1 MSCKN
6 NQIIQDRYETG
17 TQNGMEV
24 GSSLSHYISGKQ
36 SVGWSHSCLQ
46 CAGKSI
52 GHTADIMQEFNL
64 AWGSVRWVI
73 NPVKVLLPST
83 PLFRGWMGLWMGCS
97 GLPGFSFRIQDFLP
111 NTEARAAAA
120 DSGKSRVQ
128 VSSKWEIW
136 ETIEGAQWVAGWLAG
151 RRLLWKYWKMLVF
164 NKYPKDGQC
173 WCWCN
178 KDTFCSS
185 AWNGHDEAMKVDCS
199 FRVGSKLLPQV
210 EGFLY
215 VGVLLMSYRKM

>member
-17 TQNGMEV
+17 AQNGMEV

-36 SVGWSHSCLQ
+36 SVGWSHSCLH

-151 RRLLWKYWKMLVF
+151 RRLLWKYWNMLVF

-199 FRVGSKLLPQV
+199 LRVGSKLLPQV

>member
-46 CAGKSI
+46 RAGKSI

-97 GLPGFSFRIQDFLP
+97 DLPGFSFRIQDFLP

-151 RRLLWKYWKMLVF
+151 RRLLWKYWKMLVLT
-164 NKYPKDGQC
+164 NI
-173 WCWCN
+173 
-178 KDTFCSS
+178 
-185 AWNGHDEAMKVDCS
+185 
-199 FRVGSKLLPQV
+199 
-210 EGFLY
+210 
-215 VGVLLMSYRKM
+215 RKMVSVGAGLTKIHFAAQHEMVTMRPWRWIAHSGLEVSCCPKLRDSCMLGFC